1 MFRQSASRA
10 FSNIIQDTGCPVRSI
25 KYSALVKRSVYR
37 SSYDEA
43 EMSGNSLSRLTYGAG
58 REFCSLP
65 THSLLF
71 LCS

>member
-10 FSNIIQDTGCPVRSI
+10 VSNIIQDTGCPVRSI

-43 EMSGNSLSRLTYGAG
+43 EMSVCDSVDVLYKKVLWVNAAENAMMTG
-58 REFCSLP
+58 
-65 THSLLF
+65 
-71 LCS
+71 